1 MRERRSNIDIW
12 NGRKKKKKK
21 DVNDQRVLKAN
32 TYGTGK
38 RR

>member
-1 MRERRSNIDIW
+1 MEERR
-12 NGRKKKKKK
+12 RKKK